1 MGTAII
7 AHGYAAPVF
16 QSSKHILYLV
26 TLTIQLF
33 VVIILTSCIFFELEC
48 RACSSGFSNACESM
62 THHSPCRQEEL
73 KLKVNRAA
81 SMPHQRNH

>member
-7 AHGYAAPVF
+7 AHRYAAPVF

-33 VVIILTSCIFFELEC
+33 VVIILTSCI
-48 RACSSGFSNACESM
+48 SM